1 MEGLKTDNEAEA
13 EADAD
18 APPPFKPDPHRQ
30 YMLIGGYLVFFLRY
44 IVATFLSAFF
54 GPYASGV
61 GISDEWQ
68 GIIFAVFPVGLTI
81 TASIAPPLILRLG
94 TRMAVFWGMF
104 GTALFTVI
112 FGFVPDIVD
121 MFEHSDND
129 ARTNALIAG
138 YMITYF
144 MNGLVGGLAETG
156 TTILI
161 TNKFV
166 DKIGVVSAS
175 IATACSLGCIAG
187 PPIGGVLYHLPT
199 LLKKSLNLDEKLVSL
214 WAFRGPFLVTGSLIF
229 VLSIYIYLYFGNV
242 TDADQ
247 GDQGDEG
254 RSSVRTVLNRSRV
267 ITLIAMALSGTFV
280 AALDPTLANHLTAEP
295 FDMSEPQIGLVFMI
309 SSLGQIGLSLPIGWI
324 TDKMSK
330 RGRRTATRVNKMLMS
345 GGFYIL
351 FLTFFLL
358 GPFKIGDGE
367 LDSQTE
373 RMFNKSIWVWV
384 AMVLKGIG
392 SAGNNA
398 AYPDLAIGVQDGD
411 TRTHATLS
419 GLWNAAYGIGW
430 AAGPFAGGLLA
441 GRYEFSGFATVIAL
455 WSLGY
460 AVIMTFA
467 AFCCEPSMSKTPSQ
481 MPAGGLSHT
490 SAPAAV
496 YEDTPLLGLRDA
508 AVVTSRTLA
517 GNDDSDRVSIN

>member
-1 MEGLKTDNEAEA
+1 MDDVQPEVDGVVPTAIA
-13 EADAD
+13 GVT
-18 APPPFKPDPHRQ
+18 PFKPDPHRQ

-61 GISDEWQ
+61 DISDEWQ

-81 TASIAPPLILRLG
+81 TAAVAPPLILRLG
-94 TRMAVFWGMF
+94 TRMAVFWGMM

-112 FGFVPDIVD
+112 FGFIPDIVD
-121 MFEHSDND
+121 SFEHADD
-129 ARTNALIAG
+129 TARKNALVAG
-138 YMITYF
+138 YMFTYF

-199 LLKKSLNLDEKLVSL
+199 LLKKSLDLDEELVSL
-214 WAFRGPFLVTGSLIF
+214 WAFRGPFLVTGVLIF
-229 VLSIYIYLYFGNV
+229 VLSIYIFFYFGNV

-247 GDQGDEG
+247 GDEEDEG
-254 RSSVRTVLNRSRV
+254 RSSVRSVLNKSRV

-280 AALDPTLANHLTAEP
+280 AALDPTLANKLTAEP

-330 RGRRTATRVNKMLMS
+330 RGRKTASRVNKLLQG
-345 GGFYIL
+345 GGFYVL

-358 GPFKIGDGE
+358 GPFEIGD
-367 LDSQTE
+367 DKIDDKIE
-373 RMFNKSIWVWV
+373 RTFNKSLWVWV
-384 AMVLKGIG
+384 AMVLKGVG

-441 GRYEFSGFATVIAL
+441 GRYGFAGFATVIAL
-455 WSLGY
+455 WSLSY
-460 AVIMTFA
+460 AVVMTFA
-467 AFCCEPSMSKTPSQ
+467 AVCCEPSMSKKPSR
-481 MPAGGLSHT
+481 MPASGLSQP
-490 SAPAAV
+490 SRSAV
-496 YEDTPLLGLRDA
+496 YEDTPLLGG
-508 AVVTSRTLA
+508 TMNYP
-517 GNDDSDRVSIN
+517 GNDDSDRLSIN